1 VLTSTVDL
9 FAAGYDKPRALN
21 FRDQLIDRARAL
33 PGVRAAAFSM
43 ALPFSYGGYPS
54 AQISVVGYVPGPDE
68 QPNVEFN
75 AVSPGYFSTVGISV
89 LSGREFTRADDEKS
103 GLVAVVNE
111 AMAAKY
117 WPGRNPVGEHIQNK
131 NQSIQIVG
139 LAKNSKYGAIR
150 ETPKPFYY
158 VPMRQY
164 VSVTGILYLQTPLS
178 PTVMAPA
185 IAREIR
191 AVDPMLAPM
200 ETITMREQVDR
211 RNFTQRLAF
220 ALLGVFGGL
229 AVVLA
234 AIGLYGVMSYA
245 VSQSK
250 RELAL
255 RMALGAGASN
265 LLRLVMSQGLMLTA
279 GGVALGA
286 IAALALTR
294 LMGDMLYK
302 VSPRDPLSFGAALLV
317 MTIVSM
323 AASFLPAWRATRTDP
338 ARVLRD

>member
-1 VLTSTVDL
+1 
-9 FAAGYDKPRALN
+9 
-21 FRDQLIDRARAL
+21 
-33 PGVRAAAFSM
+33 
-43 ALPFSYGGYPS
+43 
-54 AQISVVGYVPGPDE
+54 
-68 QPNVEFN
+68 
-75 AVSPGYFSTVGISV
+75 
-89 LSGREFTRADDEKS
+89 
-103 GLVAVVNE
+103 
-111 AMAAKY
+111 
-117 WPGRNPVGEHIQNK
+117 
-131 NQSIQIVG
+131 
-139 LAKNSKYGAIR
+139 
-150 ETPKPFYY
+150 
-158 VPMRQY
+158 
-164 VSVTGILYLQTPLS
+164 
-178 PTVMAPA
+178 
-185 IAREIR
+185 
-191 AVDPMLAPM
+191 MLAPM